1 MRFSVTWVSLVGVL
15 LCGATPAQ
23 AIPPLVLIEVRLSAG
38 VAMGGNPGYV
48 VGRVA
53 PFTLGIGAEILLRDH
68 PWTSFYV
75 GPYIEGV
82 DRIGLGAYGGVR
94 VRPLRNGTRL
104 QAGFNAL
111 VVPYTLGGVT
121 AGGGYCYA
129 VGKKGAVRLCADLE
143 GVLFF
148 LGSDL
153 PANRVAGQLNLLVGA
168 SFHAM

>member
-1 MRFSVTWVSLVGVL
+1 M
-15 LCGATPAQ
+15 
-23 AIPPLVLIEVRLSAG
+23 PPLVIIDVRLSAG
-38 VAMGGNPGYV
+38 IAVGGQTGHV

-53 PFTLGIGAEILLRDH
+53 PFTLGINADILLADH
-68 PWTSFYV
+68 PWTSFYI

-82 DRIGLGAYGGVR
+82 DRIALGAYGGVR
-94 VRPLRNGTRL
+94 VRPLRGGMRL

-111 VVPYTLGGVT
+111 LVPYTLGGVS

-129 VGKKGAVRLCADLE
+129 VGKKSAVRLCADLE

-153 PANRVAGQLNLLVGA
+153 PANRVAGQLNLLLGA
-168 SFHAM
+168 SFNAL